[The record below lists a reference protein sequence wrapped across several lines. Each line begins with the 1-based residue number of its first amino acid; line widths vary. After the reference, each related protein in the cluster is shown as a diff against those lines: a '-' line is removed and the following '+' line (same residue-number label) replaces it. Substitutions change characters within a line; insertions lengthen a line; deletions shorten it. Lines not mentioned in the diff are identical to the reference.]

1 MRGGEQICEVEG
13 RGGGERGERGAVVA
27 YIREYFDEPS
37 SESQVPVFLEE
48 GRCLSLVPYPS
59 GTSDAMDIFLNVVG

>member
-1 MRGGEQICEVEG
+1 M
-13 RGGGERGERGAVVA
+13 A